1 MSFFSNAGINRL
13 VLHSAL
19 HQLGFGIAGVFIG
32 VFLLRQGL
40 APAQV
45 FLAFSGVLGGRFALR
60 PLVLVVAPRLGAR
73 RTLVLGTLLFALQY
87 PALARVDGLGP
98 PLFLWIA
105 TAALGE
111 VFYWTCYH
119 AFFAALGD
127 AGARG
132 RQTAMRQALLALAS
146 ILGPAAGGAL
156 LAGIGPAAAFGA
168 AAAATLAAVIPL
180 RGVPAPQVLRAAPV
194 GAFRAARSG
203 VLLFIS
209 DAWIVVTAGV
219 AWDLAVFRT
228 LSSRY
233 DAFGGVLA
241 GAALAGALGGL
252 LLGRVIDR
260 GDAQR
265 AVLVN
270 AAGLAGIVVL
280 KALAAGSSAL
290 VVTVAALAAVF
301 GGFYWPLL
309 MTVVYNAAKASP
321 CPLRFHFAAE
331 GGWDAGGAA
340 ACLAAAAL
348 LGTGASL
355 PALMGMALPAIAVQ
369 ALLLRRGH
377 ARAAAAV
384 EAGVTGGRLV

>member
-1 MSFFSNAGINRL
+1 MPASTGSRCTVRCI
-13 VLHSAL
+13 SW
-19 HQLGFGIAGVFIG
+19 GFGIAGVFIG
-32 VFLLRQGL
+32 AFLLRQGL

-45 FLAFSGVLGGRFALR
+45 FLAFSGVLGGRFAIR

-73 RTLVLGTLLFALQY
+73 RTRVLGTLLFALQY
-87 PALARVDGLGP
+87 PALARVEGLGP
-98 PLFLWIA
+98 ALLLWIA
-105 TAALGE
+105 TAAVGE

-132 RQTAMRQALLALAS
+132 RQIAMRQALLTLAS

-156 LAGIGPAAAFGA
+156 LAGIGPPAAFFA
-168 AAAATLAAVIPL
+168 ASAVTLAAVIPL
-180 RGVPAPQVLRAAPV
+180 RRVPTPRVLRAAPA
-194 GAFRAARSG
+194 GAFRAARPG
-203 VLLFIS
+203 VLLFVT
-209 DAWIVVTAGV
+209 DAWIIVTAGV

-233 DAFGGVLA
+233 EAFGGVLA

-260 GDAQR
+260 GDARR

-270 AAGLAGIVVL
+270 AAGLVGIVGL

-290 VVTVAALAAVF
+290 VVTVAAISAAF
-301 GGFYWPLL
+301 GGFYCPLL
-309 MTVVYNAAKASP
+309 MTVVYNAGKASP
-321 CPLRFHFAAE
+321 CPLRFHFATE

-340 ACLAAAAL
+340 TCLAAAAL
-348 LGTGASL
+348 LGAGASL
-355 PALMGMALPAIAVQ
+355 PAVMVMALPAIAAQ
-369 ALLLRRGH
+369 ALLLRRAH
-377 ARAAAAV
+377 ARATAVV
-384 EAGVTGGRLV
+384 EAARA